1 MKGTRFSDQKENYRV
16 LLMGGAGYLGSVL
29 AAKLL
34 ASGRHVRVLDSFMF
48 GEQSLDQ
55 VRTDPKCE
63 LVRGDVRD
71 VGIVVR
77 CMQGC
82 DEVIHLAGIVGD
94 SACEENQQLAVEVN
108 RAATRMLTDV
118 ALECGVRR
126 FVFASSCS
134 VYGASDLFLNEASP
148 VNPLS
153 LYAEMKVES
162 ERILL
167 EAKNATFAPTILR
180 LGTLFGLSPRMRFD
194 LVVNLLVA
202 RAVFMRKIA
211 ILNGAQWRPLIHVSD
226 AARAFVTSLEA
237 AADTVTGEVFNVG
250 AAWLNLQI
258 EQLGRAVARVISGTE
273 IEMLQNEDR
282 RNYRVTFDKI
292 HERLGFSCSKTMEYG
307 MQEIYDAIRAGQIT
321 DFTTA
326 QFNNQFALRALVHAG
341 AKQSS
346 PLREMAASVT
356 MTTAENGT
364 LKDDS
369 VRSHAAGV

>member
-1 MKGTRFSDQKENYRV
+1 MNGIGSSDKDNSRV
-16 LLMGGAGYLGSVL
+16 LLLGGAGYLGSVL
-29 AAKLL
+29 VAKLM
-34 ASGRHVRVLDSFMF
+34 ASGRRVRVLDSFMF
-48 GEQSLDQ
+48 GEHSLDQ
-55 VRTDPKCE
+55 FRRNPKCE

-71 VGIVVR
+71 VGIVVK
-77 CMQGC
+77 CMRGC
-82 DEVIHLAGIVGD
+82 DTVIHLAAIVGD

-118 ALECGVRR
+118 ALECRVRR

-134 VYGASDLFLNEASP
+134 VYGASDFFLSEASP

-194 LVVNLLVA
+194 LVVNLFVA
-202 RAVFMRKIA
+202 RAVFMRRIA
-211 ILNGAQWRPLIHVSD
+211 ILNGAQWRPLIHVRD
-226 AARAFVTSLEA
+226 AAQAFVTRLEA
-237 AADTVTGEVFNVG
+237 EAETVSGEVFNVG

-258 EQLGRAVARVISGTE
+258 EQLGRAVARVVSGTG

-292 HERLGFSCSKTMEYG
+292 HKRLGFGCLKTME
-307 MQEIYDAIRAGQIT
+307 
-321 DFTTA
+321 
-326 QFNNQFALRALVHAG
+326 
-341 AKQSS
+341 
-346 PLREMAASVT
+346 
-356 MTTAENGT
+356 
-364 LKDDS
+364 
-369 VRSHAAGV
+369 

>member
-1 MKGTRFSDQKENYRV
+1 MNGVRFSDKKENSRV
-16 LLMGGAGYLGSVL
+16 LLLGGAGYLGSVL

-34 ASGRHVRVLDSFMF
+34 ASGRRVRVLDSFMF

-55 VRTDPKCE
+55 IRAHPRCE

-71 VGIVVR
+71 VGIVVK

-82 DEVIHLAGIVGD
+82 DTLIHLAAIVGD

-118 ALECGVRR
+118 AQQNGVRR

-134 VYGASDLFLNEASP
+134 VYGASDFFRTEASP

-153 LYAEMKVES
+153 LYAEMKAES

-167 EAKNATFAPTILR
+167 EAKNPTFAPTILR

-194 LVVNLLVA
+194 LVVNLFVA
-202 RAVFMRKIA
+202 RAVFVRKIT
-211 ILNGAQWRPLIHVSD
+211 ILNAAQWRPLIHVSD

-237 AADTVTGEVFNVG
+237 TADRVSGEIFNVG
-250 AAWLNLQI
+250 AAGLNLQI

-282 RNYRVTFDKI
+282 RNYRVTFDKV

-307 MQEIYDAIRAGQIT
+307 IQEIYDAIRAGQIT
-321 DFTTA
+321 DFATE
-326 QFNNQFALRALVHAG
+326 QFNNQFALRALVRAG

-356 MTTAENGT
+356 MATPENGARNGA
-364 LKDDS
+364 S
-369 VRSHAAGV
+369 VRSHAAGG

>member
-1 MKGTRFSDQKENYRV
+1 MNGTRFSDKSEDSCV
-16 LLMGGAGYLGSVL
+16 LMLGGAGYLGSVL
-29 AAKLL
+29 VGKLL
-34 ASGRHVRVLDSFMF
+34 ASGRRVRVLDSFMF

-55 VRTDPKCE
+55 VRAHPQCE

-71 VGIVVR
+71 VGIVVK

-82 DEVIHLAGIVGD
+82 GAVIHLAAIVGD

-134 VYGASDLFLNEASP
+134 VYGASDFFLNEASP

-153 LYAEMKVES
+153 MYAEMKVES

-194 LVVNLLVA
+194 LVVNLFVA
-202 RAVFMRKIA
+202 HAVFMRRIA
-211 ILNGAQWRPLIHVSD
+211 ILNGAQWRPLLHVRD
-226 AARAFVTSLEA
+226 AARAFVTGLEA
-237 AADTVTGEVFNVG
+237 AADTVSGEVFNVG

-258 EQLGRAVARVISGTE
+258 EQLGRAVARVVSGTE
-273 IEMLQNEDR
+273 IETLQNEDR

-292 HERLGFSCSKTMEYG
+292 HERLGFSCSKTMQYG
-307 MQEIYDAIRAGQIT
+307 IQEIYGAIRAGQIT

-326 QFNNQFALRALVHAG
+326 RFNNQFALRALVRAG
-341 AKQSS
+341 AKQSF
-346 PLREMAASVT
+346 PLREMAAPVS
-356 MTTAENGT
+356 TANPENGAP
-364 LKDDS
+364 KDDR
-369 VRSHAAGV
+369 VRSHAAGL